1 MSEKSPVI
9 FDTIIGYGKT
19 VVNFEIAKLHT
30 RTPLSIPIIIERAK
44 EPGPTVL
51 ITSGI
56 HGDEVNGVEIVRQ
69 LITKGYNKPDRGMV
83 ICIPIVNVF
92 GFLNQER
99 KFPDGR
105 DLNRSFPGSE
115 KGSLASRFAHFIM
128 VEIVPH
134 ANYIIDFH
142 TGGSSRFNFSQIRY
156 NPDDKECERLAQVF
170 GTKFILRSNTRDHS
184 FRDVASS
191 LGKKVLMFEGG
202 KSMHLDRIVTK
213 SGIDGMI
220 RILHHLKI
228 KDFSKQLQNLSNPP
242 EPIIIDS
249 SGWVRAKFSGMFRSD
264 KANGSYVEKG
274 ERIGTITDPFG
285 DFEKI
290 VKAPWDGYIICVNH
304 NPIVNQGDA
313 LMHLS
318 KQPTVSE

>member
-1 MSEKSPVI
+1 MSENNLVI
-9 FDTIIGYGKT
+9 FDTPINIGKT

-44 EPGPTVL
+44 ETGPTVL
-51 ITSGI
+51 ITAGI

-69 LITKGYNKPDRGMV
+69 IISKGYNKPEKGMI

-105 DLNRSFPGSE
+105 DLNRSFPGSA

-128 VEIVPH
+128 EEIVPH
-134 ANYIIDFH
+134 ADYILDFH
-142 TGGSSRFNFSQIRY
+142 TGGASRFNFSQIRY
-156 NPDDKECERLAQVF
+156 NPNDAECEKLAKVF
-170 GTKFILRSNTRDHS
+170 GTKFILRSSTRDHS
-184 FRDVASS
+184 FRDIAST

-213 SGIDGMI
+213 SGIDGVL
-220 RILHHLKI
+220 RVLNKLEVR
-228 KDFSKQLQNLSNPP
+228 DFSRLIDSKNDSG
-242 EPIIIDS
+242 EPIIITS
-249 SGWVRAKFSGMFRSD
+249 SSWVRAKYSGMFRSD
-264 KANGSYVEKG
+264 RANGSYVEKG
-274 ERIGTITDPFG
+274 TRIGTITDPFG
-285 DFEKI
+285 EFERI
-290 VKAPWDGYIICVNH
+290 VRAPWDGYIICVNH

-313 LMHLS
+313 LIHLS
-318 KQPTVSE
+318 KE

>member
-1 MSEKSPVI
+1 MSEKQYVI
-9 FDTIIGYGKT
+9 FDTPINYGKT

-44 EPGPTVL
+44 TPGPTVL
-51 ITSGI
+51 LTAGI

-69 LITKGYNKPDRGMV
+69 IITKGYNKPDNGML

-105 DLNRSFPGSE
+105 DLNRSFPGSA

-128 VEIVPH
+128 QEIVPH
-134 ANYIIDFH
+134 ADYILDFH
-142 TGGSSRFNFSQIRY
+142 TGGASRFNFSQIRY
-156 NPDDKECERLAQVF
+156 NPNDQECEKLAQVF
-170 GTKFILRSNTRDHS
+170 GTKFIIRASTRDHS

-191 LGKKVLMFEGG
+191 MGKKFLMFEGG
-202 KSMHLDRIVTK
+202 KSMHLDRLVTK
-213 SGIDGMI
+213 SGIDGVL
-220 RILHHLKI
+220 RVLTHLSVR
-228 KDFSKQLQNLSNPP
+228 DFGKNLDSKLDSG
-242 EPIIIDS
+242 EPIIINTS
-249 SGWVRAKFSGMFRSD
+249 SWVRAKFSGMFRSD
-264 KANGSYVEKG
+264 MPNGSHVNKD

-285 DFEKI
+285 DFERI
-290 VKAPWDGYIICVNH
+290 VKAPRDGYIICVNH

-313 LMHLS
+313 LIHLT
-318 KQPTVSE
+318 KN

>member
-1 MSEKSPVI
+1 MSKQEIVI
-9 FDTIIGYGKT
+9 FGTPIGYGKT

-44 EPGPTVL
+44 KPGPTIL
-51 ITSGI
+51 LSAGI

-69 LITKGYNKPDRGMV
+69 VITRKYNKPDRGMI

-105 DLNRSFPGSE
+105 DLNRSFPGSA

-128 VEIVPH
+128 QEIVPH
-134 ANYIIDFH
+134 VAYIIDFH
-142 TGGSSRFNFSQIRY
+142 TGGARRFNYSQIRY
-156 NPDDKECERLAQVF
+156 NPDDAECESLAQVF
-170 GTKFILRSNTRDHS
+170 GTKFIIRSSTRDHS

-202 KSMHLDRIVTK
+202 KSMHLDRFVTK
-213 SGIDGMI
+213 SGVDGVL
-220 RILHHLKI
+220 RILHKLKI
-228 KDFSKQLQNLSNPP
+228 RDCSKELTKLEKP
-242 EPIIIDS
+242 EPSIIIES
-249 SGWVRAKFSGMFRSD
+249 SGWVRAKYSGMFRSHRS
-264 KANGSYVEKG
+264 NGSKVEAG
-274 ERIGTITDPFG
+274 EKIGTVTDPFG
-285 DFEKI
+285 DFEQV
-290 VKAPWDGYIICVNH
+290 VKAGWNGYIICINH

-313 LMHLS
+313 LMHIS
-318 KQPTVSE
+318 KDLVP